1 MGAGGGGGGICRRGL
16 RQSIIRG
23 MSARYLHQLPDWP
36 QFRWRQDELADS
48 LAEVRY
54 RQGRLL
60 GRMESLGFARR
71 QEAMLDT
78 LTGDVVKSSE
88 IEGEILDAGEVRSS
102 IAWRLGMDVGGMPS
116 ADGNVEGMVAL
127 TLDATQNYA
136 APLTDE
142 RLFGWHADL
151 FPTGRSVG
159 KPITVGGWR
168 DDAYG
173 KMQVVSGAIGK
184 ERVHYEAP
192 DASRVDGEMR
202 AFLDWFNAPPD
213 MDAVLKAGLAHLWFV
228 IIHPFDDGNGRIAR
242 AISDMALARS
252 DDSPQRFYSMSSQIR
267 KERRAYYDVLERTQ
281 RETVDVTAW
290 MVWFVGCLGRSIES
304 AEATLDA
311 TRHKG
316 RFRERIAGVPM
327 NERQGKVIARLL
339 DGFEG
344 KLTTAKWARLAKCS
358 HDTALRDITG
368 LVERGVLARNPGGG
382 RSASY
387 RLVND

>member
-1 MGAGGGGGGICRRGL
+1 MYIHQQYEWPGL
-16 RQSIIRG
+16 RWRG
-23 MSARYLHQLPDWP
+23 E
-36 QFRWRQDELADS
+36 ELADS

-60 GRMESLGFARR
+60 GRMESLGFALR
-71 QEAMLDT
+71 QTAMLDT

-102 IAWRLGMDVGGMPS
+102 IAWRLGIDAGGIPS
-116 ADGNVEGMVAL
+116 ADRNVEGIVAL
-127 TLDATQNYA
+127 MLDATQNYA
-136 APLTDE
+136 DPLTDE

-151 FPTGRSVG
+151 FPTGRSAG
-159 KPITVGGWR
+159 KQITVGGWR

-173 KMQVVSGAIGK
+173 KMQVVSGPIGK

-192 DASRVDGEMR
+192 AADRVVGEMR
-202 AFLDWFNAPPD
+202 TFLDWFNAPSD
-213 MDAVLKAGLAHLWFV
+213 TDVVLKAGLSHLWFV
-228 IIHPFDDGNGRIAR
+228 TIHPFDDGNGRIAR

-252 DDSPQRFYSMSSQIR
+252 DDTPQRFYSMSSQIR
-267 KERRAYYDVLERTQ
+267 RERRAYYDVLERTQ
-281 RETVDVTAW
+281 KETMDVTAW
-290 MVWFVGCLGRSIES
+290 MAWFVGCLGRSIES

-311 TRHKG
+311 TLHKA
-316 RFRERIAGVPM
+316 RFWERIAGVAV
-327 NERQGKVIARLL
+327 NERQRKVIARLL

-344 KLTTAKWARLAKCS
+344 KLTTAKWAKLAKCS
-358 HDTALRDITG
+358 RDTALRDITG

-382 RSASY
+382 RSTSY

>member
-1 MGAGGGGGGICRRGL
+1 MYIYQQYEWPGL
-16 RQSIIRG
+16 RWRG
-23 MSARYLHQLPDWP
+23 E
-36 QFRWRQDELADS
+36 ELADS
-48 LAEVRY
+48 LAEARY
-54 RQGRLL
+54 RQGLLL
-60 GRMESLGFARR
+60 GRMESLGFALR
-71 QEAMLDT
+71 QAAVLDT
-78 LTGDVVKSSE
+78 LTADVVKSSE
-88 IEGEILDAGEVRSS
+88 IEGEILDAGEVRAS
-102 IAWRLGMDVGGMPS
+102 IAWRLGMDVGGIPS
-116 ADGNVEGMVAL
+116 ADDNVAGMVGL

-142 RLFGWHADL
+142 RLFGWHGAL
-151 FPTGRSVG
+151 FPTGRSGG

-168 DDAYG
+168 DDVYG
-173 KMQVVSGAIGK
+173 KMQVVSGPIGK

-192 DASRVDGEMR
+192 AADRLVGEMR
-202 AFLDWFNAPPD
+202 TFLDWFNAPPGI
-213 MDAVLKAGLAHLWFV
+213 DAVLKAGLAHLWFV

-267 KERRAYYDVLERTQ
+267 RERRAYYDVLERTL

-311 TRHKG
+311 TRHKA
-316 RFRERIAGVPM
+316 RFRDRIAGVPM
-327 NERQGKVIARLL
+327 NERQGKVIARLME
-339 DGFEG
+339 GFEG
-344 KLTTAKWARLAKCS
+344 KLTTAKWAKLAKCS

-368 LVERGVLARNPGGG
+368 LVERGILARNPGGG